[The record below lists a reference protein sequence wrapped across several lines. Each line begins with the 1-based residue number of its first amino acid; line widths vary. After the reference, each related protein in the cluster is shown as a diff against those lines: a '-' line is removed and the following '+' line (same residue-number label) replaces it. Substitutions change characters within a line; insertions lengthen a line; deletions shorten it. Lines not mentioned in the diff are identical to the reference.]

1 VAWLLPE
8 LDVGAEPELNPAEPE
23 LEPAEL
29 EPEPVDPDSGEV
41 EREPVEAELEDEPE
55 RAEVPA
61 DDEPE
66 DAEVE
71 EAAVCVDP
79 GRASA
84 TRPTAATLATV
95 AVVVTV
101 RTLARPCSLAA
112 TARRMRSR
120 CASLMRAILLS
131 CIRGFLDESS
141 RLTMRQPGWSAE
153 PAAAHAAGAAR
164 RAPPW

>member
-8 LDVGAEPELNPAEPE
+8 LDVGAEPELNPAELE

-29 EPEPVDPDSGEV
+29 ELEPVEPDSDEV
-41 EREPVEAELEDEPE
+41 DREPVEAELVDEPE
-55 RAEVPA
+55 RAEVLA

-66 DAEVE
+66 DSGVE
-71 EAAVCVDP
+71 EVAVCVDP

-95 AVVVTV
+95 AVVVAA
-101 RTLARPCSLAA
+101 RTLARPRSLAA
-112 TARRMRSR
+112 TARRTRSR
-120 CASLMRAILLS
+120 CALLMRAILLS
-131 CIRGFLDESS
+131 RIRGLLDETS
-141 RLTMRQPGWSAE
+141 RLAMRQPGWSAE
-153 PAAAHAAGAAR
+153 PAAARAAGAAR